1 MMLMI
6 AALLATQTANEEVAA
21 AAKKSAEA
29 TSYSFKVTTPAP
41 AKGKGAGGT
50 VEGKYEKDQPVSF
63 KAGALEAFR
72 KGGLVVYKEGEEW
85 KRVEKAKGQK
95 KADPTLAIQGV
106 KLPHEE
112 LDGFDKHFQSVAKA
126 EAKENDCTVFSG
138 PLTDTAAASLAATGG
153 KGNNKAAAALKYS
166 GTGKLWV
173 DADGRIVKYEVQLK
187 GAGER
192 NGKAIDQSITRTV
205 EITDVGTAKVEVP
218 EGAKKVLE
226 SSSQ

>member
-1 MMLMI
+1 MTIGMMV
-6 AALLATQTANEEVAA
+6 AALLTAQAANEEVAA
-21 AAKKSAEA
+21 AAKKSAEI
-29 TSYSFKVTTPAP
+29 TSYSFKVSTPAP

-50 VEGKYEKDQPVSF
+50 VEGKYEKDQPVAF

-85 KRVEKAKGQK
+85 KRVEKKKGQK
-95 KADPTLAIQGV
+95 GADPTLAIQGV

-112 LDGFDKHFQSVAKA
+112 LDGCDKYFESVAKA

-138 PLTDTAAASLAATGG
+138 PLTVTAAASLASTGG
-153 KGNNKAAAALKYS
+153 KGTNKAAALKYS

-173 DADGRIVKYEVQLK
+173 NADGRIVKYEFQIK
-187 GAGER
+187 GTGER

-205 EITDVGTAKVEVP
+205 ELTDVGSAKVEVP
-218 EGAKKVLE
+218 EGAKKALE
-226 SSSQ
+226 AQS